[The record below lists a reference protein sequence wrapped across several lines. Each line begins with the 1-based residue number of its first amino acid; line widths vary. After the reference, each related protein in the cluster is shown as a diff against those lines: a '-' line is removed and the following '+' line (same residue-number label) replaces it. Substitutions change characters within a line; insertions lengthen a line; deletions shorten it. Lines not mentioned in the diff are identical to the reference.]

1 MKIVLGNETAPKG
14 PLDGVRVLDLSTVV
28 SGPLCAQVLGDLGA
42 EVIKVEAPNG
52 DATRKMGLPDAS
64 GFTGW
69 YLQFN
74 RNKRGVSLDLKTD
87 GGREALCRMAR
98 EVDILIEN
106 YRPGVTE
113 RLEIDYA
120 RLKVDN
126 PGLIYVSINGFGSDG
141 PYRDLPAYDSVIQGI
156 SGFMHTQGGGG
167 EPKLIS
173 SIAADKASGMT
184 ATWAL
189 LAALYARDKKGGS
202 GQHIEIPMLDSW
214 VAFILPDVI
223 QDRTWRDAPEPGPTP
238 SIHRTWETRD
248 GHVVMMIVEDR
259 QFHGICRALNR
270 ADLIDDPRCAT
281 LIDRFMNAD
290 TLFVEMEDEMRK
302 WDTAEFVA
310 RCREFDAP
318 VAPAN
323 SFGEVIKDPQVVH
336 AGLFMNVDHPDA
348 GALRLVKSPARFSEN
363 PVSFRAHPPKL
374 GEHSDA
380 VLREFGYSEEE
391 IAAMR
396 AEGSVH

>member
-1 MKIVLGNETAPKG
+1 MKNVLGKVESPKG

-42 EVIKVEAPNG
+42 DVIKVEAPAG
-52 DATRKMGLPDAS
+52 DATRKMGLPDAV

-74 RNKRGVSLDLKTD
+74 RNKRGVSFDLKTE
-87 GGREALCRMAR
+87 GGHEALCRIAA

-106 YRPGVTE
+106 FRPGVTE
-113 RLEIDYA
+113 RLGIDYA
-120 RLKVDN
+120 TLAANN
-126 PGLIYVSINGFGSDG
+126 PGLIYVSINGFGSEG

-156 SGFMHTQGGGG
+156 GGFMHTQGGDG

-173 SIAADKASGMT
+173 SIVADKTSAMT
-184 ATWAL
+184 ATWSL
-189 LAALYARDKKGGS
+189 LAALYAREKNGGS

-214 VAFILPDVI
+214 VAFILPDAI
-223 QDRTWRDAPEPGPTP
+223 LDRTWRDAPEPGPAP
-238 SIHRTWETRD
+238 SIHRTWETKD

-259 QFHGICRALNR
+259 QFHGICRALDR

-281 LIDRFMNAD
+281 LIDRFMNAE
-290 TLFVEMEDEMRK
+290 TLFAEMEDEMRK

-323 SFGEVIKDPQVVH
+323 SIPEAMKDPQVLH
-336 AGLFMNVDHPDA
+336 AGLFMNVDHPDS
-348 GALRLVKSPARFSEN
+348 GALRLVKSPPRFSKN
-363 PVSFRAHPPKL
+363 DVSLRSHPPKL
-374 GEHSDA
+374 GEHTDS
-380 VLREFGYSEEE
+380 VLREFGYSDEE
-391 IAAMR
+391 IADLR
-396 AEGSVH
+396 TKGSVS

>member
-1 MKIVLGNETAPKG
+1 MKIALGNEDAPKG
-14 PLDGVRVLDLSTVV
+14 PLAGVRVLDLSTVV

-42 EVIKVEAPNG
+42 DVIKVEAPSG

-74 RNKRGVSLDLKTD
+74 RNKRGVVFDLKSE
-87 GGREALCRMAR
+87 GGREALRKIAS

-113 RLEIDYA
+113 RLGISYESLA
-120 RLKVDN
+120 AAN

-156 SGFMHTQGGGG
+156 GGFMHTQGGEG
-167 EPKLIS
+167 EPRLVT
-173 SIAADKASGMT
+173 SIAADKSSGMT

-189 LAALYARDKKGGS
+189 LAALYAREKNGGR

-223 QDRTWRDAPEPGPTP
+223 QDRTWRDAPEPGPAP

-259 QFHGICRALNR
+259 QFHGICRALDR

-290 TLFVEMEDEMRK
+290 TLFKEMEDEIRK

-323 SFGEVIKDPQVVH
+323 SIRDVMADPQVVH
-336 AGLFMNVDHPDA
+336 AGLFMNVEHPDA
-348 GALRLVKSPARFSEN
+348 GALRLVKNPARFSET
-363 PVSFRAHPPKL
+363 PVSLRAHPPKL
-374 GEHSDA
+374 GEHTDS
-380 VLREFGYSEEE
+380 VLREVGYSDDE
-391 IAAMR
+391 IAKLR
-396 AEGSVH
+396 SEGSVL

>member
-1 MKIVLGNETAPKG
+1 MKIVLGKEEAPKG

-42 EVIKVEAPNG
+42 DVIKVEAPTG
-52 DATRKMGLPDAS
+52 DATRKMGLPDAV

-74 RNKRGVSLDLKTD
+74 RNKRGVSFDLKTE
-87 GGREALCRMAR
+87 GGHEALCRIAG

-106 YRPGVTE
+106 FRPGVTQ
-113 RLEIDYA
+113 RLGIDYA
-120 RLKVDN
+120 TLAASN
-126 PGLIYVSINGFGSDG
+126 PGLIYVSINGFGSEG

-156 SGFMHTQGGGG
+156 GGFMHTQGGDG

-173 SIAADKASGMT
+173 SIVADKTSAMT
-184 ATWAL
+184 ATWSL
-189 LAALYARDKKGGS
+189 LAALYAREKNGGS

-214 VAFILPDVI
+214 VAFILPDAI
-223 QDRTWRDAPEPGPTP
+223 LDRTWRDAPEPGPAP
-238 SIHRTWETRD
+238 SIHRTWETKD

-259 QFHGICRALNR
+259 QFHGICRALDR

-281 LIDRFMNAD
+281 LIDRFMNAE
-290 TLFVEMEDEMRK
+290 TLFAEMEDEMRK
-302 WDTAEFVA
+302 WNTAEFVA

-323 SFGEVIKDPQVVH
+323 SIPEAMMDPQVVH
-336 AGLFMNVDHPDA
+336 AGLFMNVDHPDS
-348 GALRLVKSPARFSEN
+348 GALRLVKSPPRFSKN
-363 PVSFRAHPPKL
+363 DVSLRSHPPKL
-374 GEHSDA
+374 GEHTDS
-380 VLREFGYSEEE
+380 VLREFGYSDEE
-391 IAAMR
+391 IADLR
-396 AEGSVH
+396 NKGSVL